1 MKKENIKSLLEL
13 LQEMQVNVVAMM
25 ENENSPAP
33 PPEPEKVYLNQK
45 ESAKFLNVS
54 VPTFRNLKSDPMF
67 PRAARIRKQYRYD
80 REDLILFI
88 NLKKEIKWPRN

>member
-1 MKKENIKSLLEL
+1 MKKVNIKTLLEL
-13 LQEMQVNVVAMM
+13 LQEMQVNVVSMM

-67 PRAARIRKQYRYD
+67 PRAAKIRKQYRYD

-88 NLKKEIKWPRN
+88 NLKKEIKWPKN

>member
-1 MKKENIKSLLEL
+1 MKKENIKTLLEL

-33 PPEPEKVYLNQK
+33 PPEPDKVYLNQK

-88 NLKKEIKWPRN
+88 KLKKEDKWPRN

>member
-1 MKKENIKSLLEL
+1 MKKVKIKTLLEL

-33 PPEPEKVYLNQK
+33 PPELEKVYLNQK

-88 NLKKEIKWPRN
+88 NLKKEIKWPKN

>member
-1 MKKENIKSLLEL
+1 MNKNCIKSLLEL

-54 VPTFRNLKSDPMF
+54 VPTIRNLKSDPMF
-67 PRAARIRKQYRYD
+67 PRAARIRRQYRYD
-80 REDLILFI
+80 REDLILFFK
-88 NLKKEIKWPRN
+88 LKKEDKWPKN